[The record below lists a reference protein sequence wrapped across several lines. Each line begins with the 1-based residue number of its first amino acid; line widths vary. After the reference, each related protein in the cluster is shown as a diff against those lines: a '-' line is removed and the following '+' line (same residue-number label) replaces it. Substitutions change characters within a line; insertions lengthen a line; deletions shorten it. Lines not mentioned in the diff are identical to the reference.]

1 VSFPALIKPGHA
13 PPGAVYA
20 VVFFDHDN
28 IAWTT
33 NVHDVIVVMQ
43 KFDIVF
49 RCSVVRV
56 EDNRAV
62 WPWFVQGGSS

>member
-1 VSFPALIKPGHA
+1 MSFPALLKPGIA

-20 VVFFDHDN
+20 VMFFDEDA
-28 IAWTT
+28 IAWSA
-33 NVHDVIVVMQ
+33 NIDGAIAAML

>member
-1 VSFPALIKPGHA
+1 MSFPALLKPGIA

-20 VVFFDHDN
+20 VMFRDEDA

-33 NVHDVIVVMQ
+33 DIGTAVGVML
-43 KFDIVF
+43 KFSVTFKCD
-49 RCSVVRV
+49 VVRV